1 MCEHIRSTNFEI
13 IFRMKLAERTLV
25 IVWKPYF
32 LEEQYKW
39 SVLGEKRGEIVFV
52 SFEAFQ
58 IER

>member
-1 MCEHIRSTNFEI
+1 
-13 IFRMKLAERTLV
+13 MKLAERTLV

-32 LEEQYKW
+32 LEEQDKW

-58 IER
+58 VERHQ